1 MAISDKPGHPARQ
14 TRQDSEGGPSGGSAA
29 SVAGSV
35 AGVEG
40 GRRPTLKTIA
50 EIAGL
55 GVTTVSRALKDGPE
69 IGEETKRRVREIA
82 RDVGYRPDRAG
93 VRLRTG
99 KTNVI
104 SLILNPHEEVLGYGS
119 SMILGM
125 SKALRQTGYHLVVT
139 PHFLEGDPMEP
150 IRYIVETGAAD
161 GIILSRTQPQDQ
173 RIRYLLELGFPFVSH
188 GRTEL
193 ASAHPYHDFD
203 NYAFAFEAARRLSEL
218 GRRRLSIVA
227 PPGQVMFHTHMMMG
241 LERAAH
247 QFGAV
252 QVPIPGVDLDSPPD
266 IIRQAVFDMV
276 RRGDAPDGFICG
288 GDVSAMA
295 LVAGLIDAGLRLGVD
310 ADVIAKQ
317 TSPVLD
323 QLRPAIDTFVEDLTR
338 TGFDLVSLLL
348 RAIAGE
354 PAEQLQTI
362 GKPEPRFRTL
372 TGGPG

>member
-1 MAISDKPGHPARQ
+1 MAISDKSGKPARQ
-14 TRQDSEGGPSGGSAA
+14 SRQGSETGAPGGSAA
-29 SVAGSV
+29 PAAGLA
-35 AGVEG
+35 AGLEG

-69 IGEETKRRVREIA
+69 IGEDTKRRVREIA
-82 RDVGYRPDRAG
+82 RTVGYRPDRAG

-125 SKALRQTGYHLVVT
+125 SKALRRTGYHLVVT

-203 NYAFAFEAARRLSEL
+203 NYEFAFEAARRLTDL
-218 GRRRLSIVA
+218 GRKRLSIVA
-227 PPGQVMFHTHMMMG
+227 PPDHVMFHTHMMMG

-247 QFGAV
+247 QFAAAL
-252 QVPIPGVDLDSPPD
+252 VPIPGIDLDSPPD
-266 IIRQAVFDMV
+266 IIRQVVYDMAC
-276 RRGDAPDGFICG
+276 GPDAPDGFICG

-295 LVAGLIDAGLRLGVD
+295 LVAGLIDAGLRPGKD
-310 ADVIAKQ
+310 ADVVAKQ

-323 QLRPAIDTFVEDLTR
+323 QMRPVIDTFLEDLTK
-338 TGFDLVSLLL
+338 TGYELASLLL
-348 RAIAGE
+348 RSIAGE
-354 PAEQLQTI
+354 PAEHLQTI
-362 GKPEPRFRTL
+362 GKPEPCFRTRA
-372 TGGPG
+372 GVSD

>member
-1 MAISDKPGHPARQ
+1 MAVSNKSGPPFRQPHKSNESGAAVAPA
-14 TRQDSEGGPSGGSAA
+14 SPEGA
-29 SVAGSV
+29 
-35 AGVEG
+35 

-69 IGEETKRRVREIA
+69 IGEETKRRVRQIA
-82 RDVGYRPDRAG
+82 DDVGYRPDRAG

-125 SKALRQTGYHLVVT
+125 SQALRRTGYHLVVT

-150 IRYIVETGAAD
+150 IRYIVETGSAD
-161 GIILSRTQPQDQ
+161 GIILSRTQPQDK

-193 ASAHPYHDFD
+193 ASPHPYHDFD
-203 NYAFAFEAARRLSEL
+203 NYEFSYEAAKRLVGL

-227 PPGQVMFHTHMMMG
+227 PPRQIMFHTHMMMG

-247 QFGAV
+247 QFDAV

-266 IIRQAVFDMV
+266 VIRAAV
-276 RRGDAPDGFICG
+276 RELAGGPDAPDGYICG
-288 GDVSAMA
+288 GDVSAVA
-295 LVAGLIDAGLRLGVD
+295 LVAGLVDAGLRPGEDVD
-310 ADVIAKQ
+310 VVAKQ

-323 QLRPAIDTFVEDLTR
+323 HMQPPIDTFIEDLTK
-338 TGFDLVSLLL
+338 TGFELASLLL
-348 RAIAGE
+348 RAMAGE
-354 PAEQLQTI
+354 PAERLQTI
-362 GKPEPRFRTL
+362 GRPEPRLRV
-372 TGGPG
+372 GDRSA

>member
-1 MAISDKPGHPARQ
+1 MAISDK
-14 TRQDSEGGPSGGSAA
+14 SGDQ
-29 SVAGSV
+29 V
-35 AGVEG
+35 
-40 GRRPTLKTIA
+40 RRPTLKTIA
-50 EIAGL
+50 ELAGL

-69 IGEETKRRVREIA
+69 IGEATKRKVRQIA
-82 RDVGYRPDRAG
+82 QDVGYRPDRAG

-99 KTNVI
+99 KTNVL
-104 SLILNPHEEVLGYGS
+104 SLILNPHEEVLGYGA

-125 SKALRQTGYHLVVT
+125 SEALRQTGYHLVVT

-193 ASAHPYHDFD
+193 ASAHPFHDFD
-203 NYAFAFEAARRLSEL
+203 NYEFAFQAARRLSEK

-227 PPGQVMFHTHMMMG
+227 PPGKVMFHTHMMMG

-252 QVPIPGVDLDSPPD
+252 QVPIPGVDLDSPPET
-266 IIRQAVFDMV
+266 IRRAVYALA
-276 RRGDAPDGFICG
+276 RGGDAPDGFICG

-295 LVAGLIDAGLRLGVD
+295 LVAGLIDAGLRPGVD
-310 ADVIAKQ
+310 ADVIATQ

-323 QLRPAIDTFVEDLTR
+323 QRRPALDTFVEDLTA
-338 TGFDLVSLLL
+338 TGFELASLLL

-354 PAEQLQTI
+354 PAEHLQTI
-362 GKPEPRFRTL
+362 GKPEPCFRT
-372 TGGPG
+372 GRAGSG